1 MPTLPTILF
10 SAFQSGADPQRQ
22 SWARFREQVN
32 TRSLAVVPAA
42 APSIA
47 DRSSRA
53 RVAVAST
60 GQDES
65 GIWRLL
71 APNNR
76 ELGRS
81 SFLYGT
87 FRAARSHVL
96 QLRDADGLVATTV
109 PGPLAES
116 YGWFISLK
124 GVPVMTCT
132 RWYGNPASSAEAGRA
147 ALAAFALAIVGE
159 APLRATSSGRRTTRA
174 PRNGAAAAW

>member
-22 SWARFREQVN
+22 SWARFREQLS
-32 TRSLAVVPAA
+32 TRSPSTATARASGLHGRPPAP
-42 APSIA
+42 AP
-47 DRSSRA
+47 
-53 RVAVAST
+53 VATS
-60 GQDES
+60 GHDES

-87 FRAARSHVL
+87 FSAAREHVL
-96 QLRDADGLVATTV
+96 QLRGSDGLVVTTV
-109 PGPLAES
+109 PGPLAEVF
-116 YGWFISLK
+116 GWFVSFR
-124 GVPVMTCT
+124 GTPVMTCT
-132 RWYGNPASSAEAGRA
+132 RWYGSAAASMEAGRA
-147 ALAAFALAIVGE
+147 ALAAFGLAVVGD

-174 PRNGAAAAW
+174 PRPGTTAAW

>member
-1 MPTLPTILF
+1 VPTFPTILF

-32 TRSLAVVPAA
+32 TRSNAA
-42 APSIA
+42 LTAISPQLGE
-47 DRSSRA
+47 RSPVQA
-53 RVAVAST
+53 RVASS
-60 GQDES
+60 GDDES

-87 FRAARSHVL
+87 FSAARNHVL
-96 QLRDADGLVATTV
+96 QLRGAESLATSTVA
-109 PGPLAES
+109 GPLAQS
-116 YGWFISLK
+116 FGWFISLR

-132 RWYGNPASSAEAGRA
+132 KWLGSAAASNEAAHA
-147 ALAAFALAIVGE
+147 ALAAFMAAVVGE

-174 PRNGAAAAW
+174 GRNGAPAAW

>member
-32 TRSLAVVPAA
+32 TRSHAASTATSSSVVNRARAQA
-42 APSIA
+42 AP
-47 DRSSRA
+47 
-53 RVAVAST
+53 VAST

-87 FRAARSHVL
+87 FAAAHGHVL
-96 QLRDADGLVATTV
+96 QLREAEGLVAATV
-109 PGPLAES
+109 SGPLAQS
-116 YGWFISLK
+116 FGWFITLK
-124 GVPVMTCT
+124 SMPIMTCT
-132 RWYGNPASSAEAGRA
+132 RWYPNAAASTDAARA
-147 ALAAFALAIVGE
+147 ALAAFSVAVVGD

-174 PRNGAAAAW
+174 PRPGARAAW

>member
-1 MPTLPTILF
+1 MPTLPTVLF

-32 TRSLAVVPAA
+32 TRSNAALTAV
-42 APSIA
+42 
-47 DRSSRA
+47 SSQLGMQTPVRA
-53 RVAVAST
+53 TVASA
-60 GQDES
+60 GDDES

-81 SFLYGT
+81 SFLYGSFT
-87 FRAARSHVL
+87 AAHSHVL
-96 QLRDADGLVATTV
+96 RLRGSESLTTTTV
-109 PGPLAES
+109 AGPLAQTF
-116 YGWFISLK
+116 GWFISLK

-132 RWYGNPASSAEAGRA
+132 RWFGSAAASTEAAQA
-147 ALAAFALAIVGE
+147 ALAAFTVAVVGE

-174 PRNGAAAAW
+174 GRNGAQAAW

>member
-32 TRSLAVVPAA
+32 TRSNANLTAV
-42 APSIA
+42 
-47 DRSSRA
+47 SRQMGDQ
-53 RVAVAST
+53 VAIRASVAST
-60 GQDES
+60 GEDES

-81 SFLYGT
+81 SFLYASFG
-87 FRAARSHVL
+87 AARGHVL
-96 QLRDADGLVATTV
+96 RLRGAESLAATTV
-109 PGPLAES
+109 AGPLAQS
-116 YGWFISLK
+116 FGWFVSLR

-132 RWYGNPASSAEAGRA
+132 RWFGSAAASNEASRA
-147 ALAAFALAIVGE
+147 ALAAFAVAVVGE

-174 PRNGAAAAW
+174 GRNGAQPTW